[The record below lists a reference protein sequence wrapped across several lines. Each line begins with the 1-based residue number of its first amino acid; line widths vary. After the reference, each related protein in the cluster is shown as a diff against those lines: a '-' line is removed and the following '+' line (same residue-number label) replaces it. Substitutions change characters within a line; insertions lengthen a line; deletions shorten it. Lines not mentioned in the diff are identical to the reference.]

1 MVGEN
6 QPYRLMVKIGC
17 LEVTTLQFQGIK
29 EMDMASGVVWPKL
42 PPTKKK
48 PFSPEFLTEGNSHS
62 LKGGVC
68 CCTEELSPI
77 KKQFRAQGN
86 LRG

>member
-6 QPYRLMVKIGC
+6 QPYRLMVKSGC
-17 LEVTTLQFQGIK
+17 LEVTTLQLQGIK
-29 EMDMASGVVWPKL
+29 EMDTASGVVWPNL
-42 PPTKKK
+42 PLNKKG
-48 PFSPEFLTEGNSHS
+48 FSPEFLTEGNSHS

-68 CCTEELSPI
+68 YCTEELSPI